1 MTQTPYTTTTEIYPN
16 THTPPSHY
24 YKRFSKE
31 FCTQMMKANKT
42 TGEWE
47 ASNHKRKD
55 KETENTIDS
64 AAHNQTLKQKDN

>member
-1 MTQTPYTTTTEIYPN
+1 
-16 THTPPSHY
+16 
-24 YKRFSKE
+24 
-31 FCTQMMKANKT
+31 MMKANKT

-55 KETENTIDS
+55 KETENTIYS